1 MTDAVGPV
9 GYQGP
14 TPFQVKGVDGLKEPD
29 ATGPLEKSGFNNV
42 LKEEMGRVN
51 ELQQDAQATA
61 DAFAAGHRDDIEG
74 MLVAARKADAA
85 FQMLVQVRSRLME
98 AYQEVKQM
106 RV

>member
-1 MTDAVGPV
+1 VN
-9 GYQGP
+9 
-14 TPFQVKGVDGLKEPD
+14 GVDGLKDPD
-29 ATGPLEKSGFNNV
+29 ATGAVEKSGFNNV

-61 DAFAAGHRDDIEG
+61 EAFAAGRRDDVEG

-85 FQMLVQVRSRLME
+85 FQMLVQVQDRLLE
-98 AYQEVKQM
+98 AYQEVKQL